1 MVVMVISMNRKIMI
15 VDDEEDILLALKTFF
30 EEHDFDVITYTK
42 GRECI
47 KEIERGFRGIVF
59 IDIMMPGMDGWD
71 TIKELVNRD
80 LIDHVSVKV
89 ITGKGTKDH
98 NKIALLAPYITDY
111 ISKPVD
117 TDLLLSLVES

>member
-1 MVVMVISMNRKIMI
+1 MI

-30 EEHDFDVITYTK
+30 EEHNFDVITYTK
-42 GRECI
+42 GRDCI
-47 KEIERGFRGIVF
+47 KEIERGFNGVVF

-80 LIDHVSVKV
+80 LIDRVSVKV

-111 ISKPVD
+111 ISKPIDVD
-117 TDLLLSLVES
+117 ALLSIVES